1 MNTKHTFRLVE
12 ILLLGL
18 AAAILCPAL
27 ASAQLAA
34 THASFSLP
42 FEVRWGKAVLSP
54 GQYTLT
60 LDTASASGV
69 VSIRGN
75 DKTAILIAQ
84 SFSDKDSSGRS
95 SLVLVRSGGVYT
107 VRALDLGR
115 LGVFYYWPPKGE
127 TPLARNAKGNEH
139 VIAQAPVLI
148 QRLPV
153 SVSGK

>member
-1 MNTKHTFRLVE
+1 MNTKHSFRLVE
-12 ILLLGL
+12 ILLLAL
-18 AAAILCPAL
+18 AAAIFCPAV

-34 THASFSLP
+34 AHASFSLP
-42 FEVRWGKAVLSP
+42 FEVHWGKAVLSP

-60 LDTASASGV
+60 LNTASANGV

-75 DKTAILIAQ
+75 DQTAILSAQ
-84 SFSDKDSSGRS
+84 GFSDKDSSGRS
-95 SLVLVRSGGVYT
+95 SLVLVRSGGIYT
-107 VRALDLGR
+107 VRALDLGT

-127 TPLARNAKGNEH
+127 IVLAHNAKGNERA
-139 VIAQAPVLI
+139 IAQAPVLI

>member
-1 MNTKHTFRLVE
+1 MNTKHSFRLVE
-12 ILLLGL
+12 ILLLAL
-18 AAAILCPAL
+18 AAAIFCPAM

-34 THASFSLP
+34 AHVSFSLP
-42 FEVRWGKAVLSP
+42 FEARWGKAVLRP

-60 LDTASASGV
+60 LDTASANGV
-69 VSIRGN
+69 VSVRGN
-75 DKTAILIAQ
+75 GQTAILCAQ
-84 SFSDKDSSGRS
+84 AFSDKDTSGQS
-95 SLVLVRSGGVYT
+95 SLVLVRSQGTYT

-115 LGVFYYWPPKGE
+115 LGVFYYWLPKGE

-153 SVSGK
+153 SVNGR